1 MSFKMIR
8 VTNDYDIAD
17 KMSTRIMKA
26 VKTWPK
32 IDLKYL
38 EWSGIGYS
46 LYFAMT
52 YCIKSMENY

>member
-1 MSFKMIR
+1 MIR
-8 VTNDYDIAD
+8 VTNDYDIAY

-26 VKTWPK
+26 MKTWPK

-38 EWSGIGYS
+38 GWSGIGYS

-52 YCIKSMENY
+52 YFIKSMENY